1 MEQVNNHY
9 HGSVTIVG
17 SSAQSHY
24 VPAEKPYAV
33 YAYVWEGPTTAI
45 AQLIGTM
52 LVGKPDKEG
61 ELKFEG
67 KAVYRMPSNRM
78 IDFEHCF
85 IPEDMGELE
94 GDPIYL
100 GFVGDTVGLE
110 EVALVKR
117 LDLNLSEGLYS
128 PESIVSDMRC
138 AGLKVEMPERTEFHT
153 VDCECFAE
161 YQSDYERN
169 DIYLEVNKQAPIR
182 VKIWEASSNKSNKG
196 YRVFGILKSQLEAW
210 QKVGVSVFGLKMK
223 RNDSIFHQ
231 QLDELWALTRVYAR
245 YEDDDFHL
253 EHLLRCRD
261 VLGTGRCSYDDFI
274 DATMKA
280 MYSDYQKGDQDLQW
294 AIDNGLATRE
304 GNIIQFSDDV
314 ERMAEWKWDW
324 PDGGDGNSP
333 SEE

>member
-67 KAVYRMPSNRM
+67 KAVYRVPSNRM

-94 GDPIYL
+94 DDPIFL

-110 EVALVKR
+110 EVARVKQ
-117 LDLNLSEGLYS
+117 LDLKLSERHYS

-138 AGLKVEMPERTEFHT
+138 AGLKVEMPERTEFNT
-153 VDCECFAE
+153 VDCDCTPE
-161 YQSDYERN
+161 YQSDDNGY
-169 DIYLEVNKQAPIR
+169 DFYLDVMKQAPIS
-182 VKIWEASSNKSNKG
+182 VMIWEAGSNKSSKG
-196 YRVFGILKSQLEAW
+196 YNVFYSLKSQLEAW

-223 RNDSIFHQ
+223 RNESIFHQ

-253 EHLLRCRD
+253 QHLLRCRD

-280 MYSDYQKGDQDLQW
+280 MYSSYQNGDKDLQW
-294 AIDNGLATRE
+294 AIDKGLATRE
-304 GNIIQFSDDV
+304 GNIIQFSADV
-314 ERMAEWKWDW
+314 ERMAEWQWDW
-324 PDGGDGNSP
+324 PEGRGGYSP
-333 SEE
+333 SVE